1 MGWFFV
7 FVLMCNYK
15 LIVSRIGVPLSSLVF
30 GRLRQGY
37 KHQASLGYVQQ
48 DYQTKIKL
56 FLSSFINHKMFSLDI
71 NDNRK
76 MRTMPS
82 VQLA

>member
-7 FVLMCNYK
+7 FVLMYNYK

-37 KHQASLGYVQQ
+37 KHQSSLGYVQQ

-56 FLSSFINHKMFSLDI
+56 FFVKLYKPQDGFTGYK
-71 NDNRK
+71 
-76 MRTMPS
+76 
-82 VQLA
+82 